1 MERAFDVVRTVF
13 YMTGFVGL
21 WVIIGAIVRSLD
33 PVFGFTIPYG
43 LRPLGMILAFAGSVV
58 AFACAM
64 WFALD
69 GRGTPA
75 PFDAPHEFVADGPYR
90 FVRNPMYLG
99 AALVIA
105 GCGILLQSPAITALA
120 IAFLVLA
127 HFFVVKYE
135 EPGLRQR
142 FGTSY
147 RQYCQRVPRWLPRP
161 PAASR

>member
-1 MERAFDVVRTVF
+1 MERAFDVIRTLF

-21 WVIIGAIVRSLD
+21 WVLLGMLVRSLD
-33 PVFGFTIPYG
+33 PVLGFTIPEAM
-43 LRPLGMILAFAGSVV
+43 RPLGLIMAFAGSVL
-58 AFACAM
+58 AFACAL

-90 FVRNPMYLG
+90 FVRNPMYIG

-105 GCGILLQSPAITALA
+105 GCGILFQSPAVSLLA
-120 IAFLVLA
+120 VVFIVLA
-127 HFFVVKYE
+127 HLFVVKYE
-135 EPGLRQR
+135 EPGLKQR

-147 RQYCQRVPRWLPRP
+147 RQYCERVHRWLPGAPGR
-161 PAASR
+161 